1 MIEEPPLEGPLT
13 RVLKDPVTE
22 ASLARVWR
30 QVERRRGRAP
40 ELRVAV
46 RWLLAGV
53 MLAFSV
59 TAAAYGIWPNAL
71 RPVPELPSPPKYK
84 PAAKPAVTG
93 HAREGRP
100 TPEARDTPALESA
113 STEPIAPAQ
122 PTSLSAAATSSS
134 PALRATEASWREEA
148 ARGHHAEAYA
158 LLGSGGLERE
168 VGRAA
173 SSEDLFTLADI
184 ARLSGHPERA
194 RAPLSRLLELYPH
207 DARAPLAAATLGRIE
222 LDLGQPAS
230 AARAFERALAI
241 GAPLALEE
249 DLRARLVES
258 WARAGDHAAARAA
271 AETYRQHF
279 PTGRRKAEVDRW
291 LSQPSPSPSAH

>member
-1 MIEEPPLEGPLT
+1 MSEQPPLDGPLA
-13 RVLKDPVTE
+13 RVLKDPITE

-40 ELRVAV
+40 ELRMAV

-53 MLAFSV
+53 LLAFSV
-59 TAAAYGIWPNAL
+59 TAAAYGIWPSAL
-71 RPVPELPSPPKYK
+71 RPVPDLPSPPSPK
-84 PAAKPAVTG
+84 PSGKVVEHG
-93 HAREGRP
+93 NVSARN
-100 TPEARDTPALESA
+100 PALELHDSPA
-113 STEPIAPAQ
+113 PSSVSPAPAAPAPVASQ
-122 PTSLSAAATSSS
+122 THAAS
-134 PALRATEASWREEA
+134 ATESSWREEA

-158 LLGSGGLERE
+158 LLGSSGLERE

-173 SSEDLFTLADI
+173 SSEDLFVLADV

-194 RAPLSRLLELYPH
+194 RAPLARLLELYPR

-222 LDLGQPAS
+222 LDLGQPS
-230 AARAFERALAI
+230 RAARAFERALGL

-258 WARAGDHAAARAA
+258 WVRAGDLEAARSAGDA
-271 AETYRQHF
+271 YRRRF
-279 PTGRRKAEVDRW
+279 PDGRRKAEVERW
-291 LSQPSPSPSAH
+291 LSSPSP

>member
-1 MIEEPPLEGPLT
+1 MLERPPLEGPLA
-13 RVLKDPVTE
+13 RVLEDPITE

-30 QVERRRGRAP
+30 RVERRRGRGP

-53 MLAFSV
+53 LLAFSV

-71 RPVPELPSPPKYK
+71 RPAPELPSPPEPRHLPK
-84 PAAKPAVTG
+84 AARTG
-93 HAREGRP
+93 STGDDHPVLEVHDAPLPSSTSFEA
-100 TPEARDTPALESA
+100 TPSA
-113 STEPIAPAQ
+113 SPASSTSHTARTLEPA
-122 PTSLSAAATSSS
+122 
-134 PALRATEASWREEA
+134 WREEA

-158 LLGSGGLERE
+158 LLGSSGLERE
-168 VGRAA
+168 IGRAA

-207 DARAPLAAATLGRIE
+207 DTRAPLAAATLGRIE
-222 LDLGQPAS
+222 LDLGQPKS

-241 GAPLALEE
+241 GAPRALEE

-258 WARAGDHAAARAA
+258 WSRANEPTAARAA
-271 AETYRQHF
+271 ADAYRTRF
-279 PTGRRKAEVDRW
+279 PDGRRKAEVERW
-291 LSQPSPSPSAH
+291 LSVP